1 MRKILPASLT
11 LLALIA
17 CSDSLPTTGR
27 TLDGTRV
34 AGVYRGSVRLVHGG
48 TVSEQPLPAT
58 PFTSRV
64 ERGAAR
70 AVIASADPRTVAR
83 SGTLVMVADAADDGV
98 RTTRRT
104 FQDLSGQTHELV
116 SVREG
121 ARDIA
126 LTHFVNGHL
135 RAQITRQWSREDGA
149 WVLHGARVV
158 LFDETGSREVASL
171 ALSAGDVRRTAPAT
185 AAHGGARWLP
195 RAGDVFGPTPLHA
208 QEATDSLGI
217 IPNPDGTEY
226 NSCTTIK
233 WRMAAYL
240 ALGVT
245 FAATGNILGTTGA
258 LLGYW
263 GAYDSGVAA
272 GCF

>member
-1 MRKILPASLT
+1 MKRLLPTSIL

-17 CSDSLPTTGR
+17 CSDALPTAG
-27 TLDGTRV
+27 GTRDESRV
-34 AGVYRGSVRLVHGG
+34 SGVFRGSVRLLHEG
-48 TVSEQPLPAT
+48 TVSEQALPVRSFMA
-58 PFTSRV
+58 RV
-64 ERGAAR
+64 EGGAAR
-70 AVIASADPRTVAR
+70 AVIASAGHQAAP
-83 SGTLVMVADAADDGV
+83 SGTLVMVADAAGGEV

-104 FQDLSGQTHELV
+104 FRDLRGQTHELV
-116 SVREG
+116 SVRAG
-121 ARDIA
+121 ARDLA
-126 LTHFVNGHL
+126 LTHFVNGHP
-135 RAQITRQWSREDGA
+135 RVQITKQWSHEEGA
-149 WVLHGARVV
+149 WVLRGARVV
-158 LFDETGSREVASL
+158 LLDQSGSGEVASL
-171 ALSAGDVRRTAPAT
+171 VLSADDVRRAIPAT
-185 AAHGGARWLP
+185 VAGSGARWL
-195 RAGDVFGPTPLHA
+195 RQVGGALGPAPLHA
-208 QEATDSLGI
+208 QEPTDTLGI

-263 GAYDSGVAA
+263 GAYDSGVAG